1 MGYSSYGKT
10 KGIQEARDGKEN
22 QVGIGTCERKGEER
36 KSDATKFMVVT
47 SLRSHFF
54 WPILIPG
61 QGKAG
66 HRAKGKRQKG
76 KRVQPIVDKCWTG
89 SSL

>member
-66 HRAKGKRQKG
+66 QGRA
-76 KRVQPIVDKCWTG
+76 
-89 SSL
+89 